1 MKRPLLASL
10 RMALATIILT
20 GVAYPLAVWA
30 VGAVAFPDQTS
41 GSLIE
46 RGGEVIGSHL
56 IGQAFA
62 GDRYFHSRPSAAG
75 DGYDATASGPSN
87 LGPTS
92 KALFE
97 AVTERVAEVQLAEA
111 VGPGDVPVDLVTASA
126 SGLDP
131 HITPDAAY
139 LQAAR
144 VARVRG
150 LTEVEVRALVAS
162 HIAGRQLGFLGE
174 PRVNV
179 LELNIALDAL
189 DGGGR

>member
-10 RMALATIILT
+10 RMALATIILA
-20 GVAYPLAVWA
+20 GVVYPLAVWI
-30 VGAVAFPDQTS
+30 VGVIAFPGQTS

-46 RGGEVIGSHL
+46 RDGEIVGSHL

-62 GDRYFHSRPSAAG
+62 GDGYFQPRPSAAG
-75 DGYDATASGPSN
+75 GGYDAMDSGPSN

-92 KALFE
+92 KVLFG
-97 AVTERVAEVQLAEA
+97 AVAARVVEVQRREGART
-111 VGPGDVPVDLVTASA
+111 GDVPVDLVTASA

-131 HITPDAAY
+131 HVTPDSAY
-139 LQAAR
+139 LQVAR
-144 VARVRG
+144 VARARG
-150 LTEVEVRALVAS
+150 LAEADVRELVAR
-162 HIAGRQLGFLGE
+162 HTLGRQLGILGE

-189 DGGGR
+189 E